1 MQPPAHMSPMIEPTQ
16 CRSSL
21 LDEFPASFVVG
32 SEFPDGRTPFLL
44 ASREVRD
51 LFGFAPEEPV
61 DPEQMWRRLR
71 SKDREEAQKALRLA
85 KKEGGE
91 CRFGFSMGTGDKA
104 RWFQV
109 RFRPVTNPEGTTHWW
124 GFFTDVT
131 EERKREAGLQA
142 DLDLFV
148 RLFREGPVARIL
160 SRRID
165 GMIFEVND
173 QFLEQFGFEQ
183 DEVIGHTFVQ
193 LGILT
198 AEQRQELLP
207 QINPEDVSTLT
218 VPLKLRDGET
228 RTFRILVSPVD
239 YDGMDCQLGTFFDI
253 SERIR
258 FETEILE
265 KNDALAEAN
274 ARLRE
279 IGRIRQRF
287 TAMLVH
293 DLKSPLTTI
302 QVLLDLVPMED
313 PEISEVGT
321 LARRSIE
328 KVLRLV
334 NEMLELSKLDSGEQ
348 VLARETINLAALL
361 ADCVSSAERMGV
373 PKNIG
378 VTFECEPGLP
388 FVPGDP
394 GKLDRVFSNLLSN
407 ALKFTPDE
415 GRIAIVAKV
424 KRGVDVEEGMKF
436 VTVTITDSGPG
447 IPAED
452 LPYIFDLYRQSKAS
466 RGQSGVGLGLAIVKS
481 IVAAHGGKVSVKSKV
496 GVGTQFA
503 VTLPAVRTTGAYPVA
518 RFLAEMEKKG
528 L

>member
-1 MQPPAHMSPMIEPTQ
+1 MRLWE
-16 CRSSL
+16 
-21 LDEFPASFVVG
+21 
-32 SEFPDGRTPFLL
+32 
-44 ASREVRD
+44 
-51 LFGFAPEEPV
+51 
-61 DPEQMWRRLR
+61 RLR
-71 SKDREEAQKALRLA
+71 PGDRDNAREALRLA
-85 KKEGGE
+85 KGEGGE
-91 CRFGFSMGTGDKA
+91 FKFDLSVGAAETTC
-104 RWFQV
+104 WFEV
-109 RFRPVTNPEGTTHWW
+109 RFQPVPKPGGTTHWW

-131 EERKREAGLQA
+131 EARKREESLQA
-142 DLDLFV
+142 DLDLFS

-160 SRRID
+160 TRRFD
-165 GMIFEVND
+165 GMIFEVN
-173 QFLEQFGFEQ
+173 QRFLEQFGFER
-183 DEVIGHTFVQ
+183 DEVMGHTFVE

-198 AEQRQELLP
+198 AEQRLELVP
-207 QINPEDVSTLT
+207 RISPVEVSTLQ

-228 RTFRILVSPVD
+228 RMFRILVSPVN
-239 YDGMDCQLGTFFDI
+239 YDHMECWLGTFFDI
-253 SERIR
+253 SERLR

-265 KNDALAEAN
+265 KNEALAEAN
-274 ARLRE
+274 ARLKE
-279 IGRIRQRF
+279 IGLIRQRF

-293 DLKSPLTTI
+293 DLKSPLTTV
-302 QVLLDLVPMED
+302 QVLLDLVPMEE
-313 PEISEVGT
+313 PEVNEVGG

-348 VLARETINLAALL
+348 VLVRETVNLGALL
-361 ADCVSSAERMGV
+361 AECVSSAARVGV
-373 PKNIG
+373 EKNIA
-378 VTFECEPGLP
+378 VALECEPGLP

-394 GKLDRVFSNLLSN
+394 GKLDRVFSNILSN
-407 ALKFTPDE
+407 AVKFTPSD
-415 GRIAIVAKV
+415 GHVAIAARV

-436 VTVTITDSGPG
+436 VTVTVTDSGPG

-452 LPYIFDLYRQSKAS
+452 LPYIFDLYRQSKTS

>member
-1 MQPPAHMSPMIEPTQ
+1 MQPPAHLSPMIEPTQ

-32 SEFPDGRTPFLL
+32 SEFPDGPMPFLF

-51 LFGFAPEEPV
+51 LFGFTPDEPV
-61 DPEQMWRRLR
+61 APEQMWRRLR
-71 SKDREEAQKALRLA
+71 QVDRETAQEALRRA

-91 CRFGFSMGTGDKA
+91 CGFGFSLGICDLT

-109 RFRPVTNPEGTTHWW
+109 RFRPVPKPEGTTHWW

-131 EERKREAGLQA
+131 EARQRETGVRAE
-142 DLDLFV
+142 LDLFV

-165 GMIFEVND
+165 GLIFEVNE
-173 QFLEQFGFEQ
+173 QFLEQFGFER
-183 DEVIGHTFVQ
+183 DEVIGRTFVQ

-198 AEQRQELLP
+198 AEKRRELLP
-207 QINPEDVSTLT
+207 QINPGDTSTLT
-218 VPLKLRDGET
+218 VPMKLRDGET
-228 RTFRILVSPVD
+228 RMFRILVSPVD

-253 SERIR
+253 SERLR

-265 KNDALAEAN
+265 KNEALAEAN

-279 IGRIRQRF
+279 IGQIRQRF

-293 DLKSPLTTI
+293 DLKSPLTTV

-313 PEISEVGT
+313 REIIEVGG

-348 VLARETINLAALL
+348 VLVRETVNLAALL
-361 ADCVSSAERMGV
+361 ADCVSAAERMGV
-373 PKNIG
+373 PKNIS
-378 VTFECEPGLP
+378 VTFNCEPGLP

-415 GRIAIVAKV
+415 GRIAVAAKV

-447 IPAED
+447 IPAQD
-452 LPYIFDLYRQSKAS
+452 LPFIFDLYRQSKAS

-496 GVGTQFA
+496 GVGTQFS